1 LFVLFVAAAKK
12 RKEKKLKMFLEDV
25 ALEAGT

>member
-1 LFVLFVAAAKK
+1 VAAAKK